1 MHEKKNK
8 FSQFAPIL
16 DEISVRLLDTVH
28 HSIDEKYTIF
38 LQNTHFWRLFWRI

>member
-16 DEISVRLLDTVH
+16 DEISVRLLDAVH

-38 LQNTHFWRLFWRI
+38 LQNTHF

>member
-16 DEISVRLLDTVH
+16 DEISVRLLDAVH
-28 HSIDEKYTIF
+28 H
-38 LQNTHFWRLFWRI
+38 THSWWLFWRI